1 MKGVSIGQRNN
12 NKIDEGAMNGPGP
25 GYYDTYSK
33 RPTSGTKIGRASRNM
48 ISDING
54 PGPGAYDVNYKSK
67 LNTEVKMGTSTRKD
81 LFRAQ
86 TPGPGAYELNQN
98 KQKGITIS
106 GNKQKMTYEISP
118 GPGSYD
124 PFSD

>member
-1 MKGVSIGQRNN
+1 
-12 NKIDEGAMNGPGP
+12 
-25 GYYDTYSK
+25 
-33 RPTSGTKIGRASRNM
+33 
-48 ISDING
+48 
-54 PGPGAYDVNYKSK
+54 
-67 LNTEVKMGTSTRKD
+67 MGTSTRKD

-98 KQKGITIS
+98 QKKGITIS
-106 GNKQKMTYEISP
+106 GNKQKKIFEISP